1 MHRPIRLLLALLCL
15 AVMSTPL
22 QAQEPAAAEPQY
34 VELKPA
40 FVGTI
45 GPGPKIQYLKVDV
58 ALRVNDPAAV
68 DKVKY
73 HDPLIRNALVGLF
86 ARQSREALATLEGKE
101 QLRAEALTAVRT
113 VLEEEEGQPLVDDLL
128 FTNLITQ

>member
-1 MHRPIRLLLALLCL
+1 MHRPTRLLLTLLCL
-15 AVMSTPL
+15 AVMSAPL
-22 QAQEPAAAEPQY
+22 QAREPAAAEPQY
-34 VELKPA
+34 IELKPA

-68 DKVKY
+68 DTVKY

-101 QLRAEALTAVRT
+101 QLRADALVAVRT
-113 VLEEEEGQPLVDDLL
+113 VLEQEEGQPLVDDLL

>member
-1 MHRPIRLLLALLCL
+1 MHRRIHSLFALLCL
-15 AVMSTPL
+15 FWASAPL
-22 QAQEPAAAEPQY
+22 MAEEPAAEPQY
-34 VELKPA
+34 IELKPA

-58 ALRVNDPAAV
+58 ALRVNEPTAV
-68 DKVKY
+68 DKVEY

-86 ARQSREALATLEGKE
+86 ARQSGEALATLEGKE
-101 QLRAEALTAVRT
+101 QLRAEALAAVRS
-113 VLEEEEGQPLVDDLL
+113 VLEQEEGQPLVDDLL